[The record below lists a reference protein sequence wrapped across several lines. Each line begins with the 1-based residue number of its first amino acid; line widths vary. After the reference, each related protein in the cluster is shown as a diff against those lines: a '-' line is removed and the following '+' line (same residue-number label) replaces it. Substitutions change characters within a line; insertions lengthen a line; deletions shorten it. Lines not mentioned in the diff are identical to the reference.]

1 MRILLAL
8 GLLPML
14 GCLALS
20 TSQPDAGAAA
30 TTTGDGGVAVEGGDG
45 SAGGGTGCGTDPQ
58 TGVTLCLGTSAC
70 PGATI
75 DSSAFPGCGF
85 RQGGTSLLDLECV
98 CSGGQLCP
106 IGVPTTCD
114 AVAQLLTQ
122 QQSALQVCQQVS
134 TGSCQ
139 ALGGS
144 GSSSG
149 SGSGSSSGSTLSG
162 ACQACL
168 SSCGMTPAC
177 FSTCGC

>member
-8 GLLPML
+8 GVFPML

-30 TTTGDGGVAVEGGDG
+30 ATGSDAAVTGDGGT
-45 SAGGGTGCGTDPQ
+45 SGGTGCGTDPQ

-85 RQGGTSLLDLECV
+85 RQGVSEFDLECV
-98 CSGGQLCP
+98 CPGPALCP

-114 AVAQLLTQ
+114 AVAQLLMQ
-122 QQSALQVCQQVS
+122 QGSALQVCQQVS

-149 SGSGSSSGSTLSG
+149 SSSSSSGGSTLSG

-168 SSCGMTPAC
+168 ASCGTTPAC
-177 FSTCGC
+177 YQTCGC